1 MSLFSW
7 FNQKS
12 LSSSKRDDKAAIKR
26 ELETFNN
33 NIMWPIAKVRTTT
46 TIKQQQYINGVQ
58 DKALNSKATLR
69 ERSL

>member
-12 LSSSKRDDKAAIKR
+12 LSSIKRDDKAAIKR

-33 NIMWPIAKVRTTT
+33 NTMWPIAKVRTTT
-46 TIKQQQYINGVQ
+46 IIKQQQYINGVQ
-58 DKALNSKATLR
+58 DKSVNNKATLT